1 VQPVANLHPAGMQFD
16 NAIKAACLAEAE
28 EQVDELAGRGFIGKF
43 RKLDL
48 PDAYKIDTRSAPR
61 SLGSMNKTGRGRRII
76 PVRARNDVTFS

>member
-1 VQPVANLHPAGMQFD
+1 MQFD

-61 SLGSMNKTGRGRRII
+61 SLGTSNKSGRGRRII